1 MNIVFRNVKMRLSNI
16 LLWMAISALI
26 GSIGLYPQSAS
37 ALEPN
42 SVASVF
48 GRYIESKYLA
58 NPSVVVI
65 DQLDGAVVYEKGAN
79 SLRKPASIQK
89 IFMGVAAVMH
99 LPMDQVFSTSLWV
112 GTEPN
117 TLVIQGSYDPWIS
130 TSSKLAEKMGR
141 TSLPR
146 IEFNSLKA
154 LKDLNPDLDSSFTLF
169 YASLFTPE
177 TEHIKKFF
185 RDKGLNV
192 KMKRVSNQT
201 ALNSSGTLILGS
213 QSPAL
218 EEILGYAVAWSD
230 NTLSERIARLTSVA
244 AGNTFDQ
251 AGVANTFSS
260 ALAELG
266 IESSKMIVKDAS
278 GLSKENRVTAN
289 QVAKL
294 LVKIRTDE
302 RFVPLINGLPVSG
315 ISGTLRNRFTETA
328 PDAVGLVKAKT
339 GTLNDTTNLAGYV
352 ESGDREYAF
361 VIISDRHVKTY
372 SVARRIRDLVDR
384 ILGKIAAPFLP
395 SVQPESEP
403 VPALELEP
411 ELEIASSEIP
421 L

>member
-1 MNIVFRNVKMRLSNI
+1 MKRHVSLFC
-16 LLWMAISALI
+16 SALLLL
-26 GSIGLYPQSAS
+26 SFLNPASSSAV
-37 ALEPN
+37 EPN

-48 GRYIESKYLA
+48 SRYIENKYLA

-65 DQLDGAVVYEKGAN
+65 DQQDGSVVYQKGAY

-99 LPMDQVFSTSLWV
+99 LPMDQVFPTSLWV
-112 GTEPN
+112 GTQPN
-117 TLVIQGSYDPWIS
+117 SLVIQGSYDPWIS
-130 TSSKLAEKMGR
+130 TSSQLAEKMGR

-154 LKDLNPDLDSSFTLF
+154 LKELNPDLDSSFTLF
-169 YASLFTPE
+169 YASLFTTE

-201 ALNSSGTLILGS
+201 ALDFSGTRILTS
-213 QSPAL
+213 ESPEL
-218 EEILGYAVAWSD
+218 EEMLGYAVAWSD
-230 NTLSERIARLTSVA
+230 NTLSERIARIASVA

-251 AGVANTFSS
+251 AGVADTFSS

-289 QVAKL
+289 LVGQL
-294 LVKIRTDE
+294 LVKIKADE
-302 RFVPLINGLPVSG
+302 RFVPLINSFPVSG

-339 GTLNDTTNLAGYV
+339 GTLSNTTNLAGYV

-372 SVARRIRDLVDR
+372 SVANRIRDLVDR

-395 SVQPESEP
+395 RVQPEPEP
-403 VPALELEP
+403 VPTSEP

>member
-1 MNIVFRNVKMRLSNI
+1 MKRKVSFFC
-16 LLWMAISALI
+16 SALLLLTLLNPAY
-26 GSIGLYPQSAS
+26 SS

-48 GRYIESKYLA
+48 SRYIENKYLA

-65 DQLDGAVVYEKGAN
+65 DQQDGSVVYQKGAY

-99 LPMDQVFSTSLWV
+99 LPMNQVFPTSLWV
-112 GTEPN
+112 GNQPN
-117 TLVIQGSYDPWIS
+117 SLVIQGSYDPWIS
-130 TSSKLAEKMGR
+130 TSAKLAEKMGR

-154 LKDLNPDLDSSFTLF
+154 LKELNPDLDSSFTLF

-201 ALNSSGTLILGS
+201 ALDFSGTRILTS
-213 QSPAL
+213 ESPEL
-218 EEILGYAVAWSD
+218 EEMLGYAVAWSD
-230 NTLSERIARLTSVA
+230 NTLSERIARIASVA

-251 AGVANTFSS
+251 AGVADTFSS

-289 QVAKL
+289 LVGQL
-294 LVKIRTDE
+294 LVKIKADE
-302 RFVPLINGLPVSG
+302 RFVPLINGFPVSG

-339 GTLNDTTNLAGYV
+339 GTLSNTTNLAGYV

-361 VIISDRHVKTY
+361 VIISDRHIKTY
-372 SVARRIRDLVDR
+372 SVANRIRDLVDR

-395 SVQPESEP
+395 RVQPEPEP
-403 VPALELEP
+403 VPTSEP

>member
-146 IEFNSLKA
+146 IEFNSLKV
-154 LKDLNPDLDSSFTLF
+154 LKELNPDLDSSFTLF

-201 ALNSSGTLILGS
+201 ALNSSGTRILTS
-213 QSPAL
+213 ESPAL

-244 AGNTFDQ
+244 ACT
-251 AGVANTFSS
+251 VSYTH
-260 ALAELG
+260 LTLPT
-266 IESSKMIVKDAS
+266 KRIV
-278 GLSKENRVTAN
+278 
-289 QVAKL
+289 
-294 LVKIRTDE
+294 
-302 RFVPLINGLPVSG
+302 
-315 ISGTLRNRFTETA
+315 
-328 PDAVGLVKAKT
+328 
-339 GTLNDTTNLAGYV
+339 
-352 ESGDREYAF
+352 
-361 VIISDRHVKTY
+361 
-372 SVARRIRDLVDR
+372 
-384 ILGKIAAPFLP
+384 
-395 SVQPESEP
+395 
-403 VPALELEP
+403 
-411 ELEIASSEIP
+411 
-421 L
+421 

>member
-1 MNIVFRNVKMRLSNI
+1 MKRKVSFFC
-16 LLWMAISALI
+16 SALLLLTLLNPAY
-26 GSIGLYPQSAS
+26 SS

-48 GRYIESKYLA
+48 SRYIENKYLA

-65 DQLDGAVVYEKGAN
+65 DQQDGSVVYQKGAY

-99 LPMDQVFSTSLWV
+99 LPMDQVFPTSLWV
-112 GTEPN
+112 GNQPN
-117 TLVIQGSYDPWIS
+117 SLVIQGSYDPWIS
-130 TSSKLAEKMGR
+130 TSAKLAEKMGR

-154 LKDLNPDLDSSFTLF
+154 LKELNPDLDSSFTLF

-201 ALNSSGTLILGS
+201 ALDFSGTRILTS
-213 QSPAL
+213 ESPEL
-218 EEILGYAVAWSD
+218 EEMLGYAVAWSD
-230 NTLSERIARLTSVA
+230 NTLSERIARIASVA

-251 AGVANTFSS
+251 AGVADTFSS
-260 ALAELG
+260 ALTELG

-289 QVAKL
+289 LVGQL
-294 LVKIRTDE
+294 LVKIKADE
-302 RFVPLINGLPVSG
+302 RFVPLINGFPVSG

-339 GTLNDTTNLAGYV
+339 GTLSNTTNLAGYV

-372 SVARRIRDLVDR
+372 SVANRIRDLVDR
-384 ILGKIAAPFLP
+384 ILGKIAAPSCLVFN
-395 SVQPESEP
+395 QNQNRYQRQNQN
-403 VPALELEP
+403 
-411 ELEIASSEIP
+411 
-421 L
+421 

>member
-1 MNIVFRNVKMRLSNI
+1 MRRSVNISCVV
-16 LLWMAISALI
+16 LLALI
-26 GSIGLYPQSAS
+26 FLNPPSAT

-48 GRYIESKYLA
+48 KRYIASKYLA

-65 DQLDGAVVYEKGAN
+65 DQQDGSVVYEKGAY

-89 IFMGVAAVMH
+89 IFMGVTAVMY
-99 LPMDQVFSTSLWV
+99 LPMDQVFPTSLWV
-112 GTEPN
+112 GNQPN
-117 TLVIQGSYDPWIS
+117 SLVIQGSYDPWIS
-130 TSSKLAEKMGR
+130 TSAKLAEKMGR

-146 IEFNSLKA
+146 IEFNSIKA
-154 LKDLNPDLDSSFTLF
+154 LKELNPDLDSNFTIY
-169 YASLFTPE
+169 YASLFTSE
-177 TEHIKKFF
+177 TEHMKKFF

-192 KMKRVSNQT
+192 TLKRVSNET
-201 ALNSSGTLILGS
+201 ALDFSATRILTS
-213 QSPAL
+213 DSPEL

-230 NTLSERIARLTSVA
+230 NTLSERIARIASVA

-251 AGVANTFSS
+251 AGVASTFSTS
-260 ALAELG
+260 LAELG

-278 GLSKENRVTAN
+278 GLSKENRVSAH
-289 QVAKL
+289 QVGQL

-302 RFVPLINGLPVSG
+302 RFIPLINGFPVSG

-328 PDAVGLVKAKT
+328 PGAVGLVKAKT
-339 GTLNDTTNLAGYV
+339 GTLSNTTNLAGYV

-372 SVARRIRDLVDR
+372 SVANRIRDLVDR
-384 ILGKIAAPFLP
+384 ILGRIAAPF
-395 SVQPESEP
+395 VREETPEPE
-403 VPALELEP
+403 VVAEVEP

>member
-1 MNIVFRNVKMRLSNI
+1 MKRKVSLFC
-16 LLWMAISALI
+16 SALLLLTFLNPA
-26 GSIGLYPQSAS
+26 SSSAV
-37 ALEPN
+37 EPN

-48 GRYIESKYLA
+48 SRYIENKYLA

-65 DQLDGAVVYEKGAN
+65 DQQDGSVVYQKGAY

-99 LPMDQVFSTSLWV
+99 LPMNQVFPTSLWV
-112 GTEPN
+112 GNQPN
-117 TLVIQGSYDPWIS
+117 SLVLQGSYDPWIS
-130 TSSKLAEKMGR
+130 TSSQLAEKMGR

-154 LKDLNPDLDSSFTLF
+154 LKELNPDLDSSFTLF

-201 ALNSSGTLILGS
+201 ALDFSGTRILTS
-213 QSPAL
+213 ESPEL
-218 EEILGYAVAWSD
+218 EEMLGYAVAWSD
-230 NTLSERIARLTSVA
+230 NTLSERIARIASVA

-251 AGVANTFSS
+251 AGVADTFSS

-289 QVAKL
+289 LVGQL
-294 LVKIRTDE
+294 LVKIKADE
-302 RFVPLINGLPVSG
+302 RFVPLINGFPVSG

-339 GTLNDTTNLAGYV
+339 GTLSNTTNLAGYV
-352 ESGDREYAF
+352 ESGDREYVF
-361 VIISDRHVKTY
+361 VIISDRHTKTY
-372 SVARRIRDLVDR
+372 SVARRIRDLVDK

-395 SVQPESEP
+395 ILQPEP
-403 VPALELEP
+403 ELEP
-411 ELEIASSEIP
+411 EIASSEIP

>member
-1 MNIVFRNVKMRLSNI
+1 MRLSKI
-16 LLWMAISALI
+16 SLWMAIPALI

-48 GRYIESKYLA
+48 NRYIENKYLA

-65 DQLDGAVVYEKGAN
+65 DQLDGAVVYGKGAN
-79 SLRKPASIQK
+79 SPRKPASIQK

-99 LPMDQVFSTSLWV
+99 LPMDQVFPTSLWV

-146 IEFNSLKA
+146 IEFNSLKV
-154 LKDLNPDLDSSFTLF
+154 LKELNPDLDSSFTLF

-177 TEHIKKFF
+177 TDHIKKFF

-201 ALNSSGTLILGS
+201 ALDASGTRILIS
-213 QSPAL
+213 ESPQL

-289 QVAKL
+289 QVAQL

-302 RFVPLINGLPVSG
+302 RFVPLINGFPVSG

-339 GTLNDTTNLAGYV
+339 GTLSNTTNLAGYV

-361 VIISDRHVKTY
+361 VIISDRHAKTY
-372 SVARRIRDLVDR
+372 SVANRIRDLVDR

-395 SVQPESEP
+395 SIQPEPEP
-403 VPALELEP
+403 VPASELEP

>member
-1 MNIVFRNVKMRLSNI
+1 MRRSINISCAALLALTFLSPP
-16 LLWMAISALI
+16 SAT
-26 GSIGLYPQSAS
+26 

-48 GRYIESKYLA
+48 KRYTASKYLA

-65 DQLDGAVVYEKGAN
+65 DQRDGSVVYEKGAY

-89 IFMGVAAVMH
+89 IFMGVTAVMY
-99 LPMDQVFSTSLWV
+99 LPIDQVFPTSLWT
-112 GTEPN
+112 GNQPN
-117 TLVIQGSYDPWIS
+117 SLVIQGSYDPWIS

-146 IEFNSLKA
+146 IEFNSIKA
-154 LKDLNPDLDSSFTLF
+154 LKELNPDLDSNFTIY
-169 YASLFTPE
+169 YASLFTSE
-177 TEHIKKFF
+177 TEHMKKFF

-192 KMKRVSNQT
+192 TMKRVSNQT
-201 ALNSSGTLILGS
+201 ALDFSATRILTS
-213 QSPAL
+213 DSPEL

-230 NTLSERIARLTSVA
+230 NTLSERIARIASVA

-251 AGVANTFSS
+251 AGVANTFSTS
-260 ALAELG
+260 LAELG

-278 GLSKENRVTAN
+278 GLSKENRVSAH
-289 QVAKL
+289 QVGQL

-302 RFVPLINGLPVSG
+302 RFVPLINGFPVSG
-315 ISGTLRNRFTETA
+315 ISGTLRNRFTDTA
-328 PDAVGLVKAKT
+328 PAAVGLVKAKT
-339 GTLNDTTNLAGYV
+339 GTLSNTTNLAGYV

-361 VIISDRHVKTY
+361 VIIADRHVKTY
-372 SVARRIRDLVDR
+372 SVANRIRDLVDR
-384 ILGKIAAPFLP
+384 ILGRIAAPF
-395 SVQPESEP
+395 VREVTTEPEVAVE
-403 VPALELEP
+403 VEP

>member
-1 MNIVFRNVKMRLSNI
+1 MKRKVSLFC
-16 LLWMAISALI
+16 SALLLLTLLNPA
-26 GSIGLYPQSAS
+26 SSS

-48 GRYIESKYLA
+48 SKYIENKYLA

-65 DQLDGAVVYEKGAN
+65 DQQDGSVVYQKGAY

-99 LPMDQVFSTSLWV
+99 LPMDQVFPTSLWV
-112 GTEPN
+112 GTQPN
-117 TLVIQGSYDPWIS
+117 SLVIQGSYDPWIS
-130 TSSKLAEKMGR
+130 TSSQLAEKMGR

-154 LKDLNPDLDSSFTLF
+154 LKELNPDLDSSFTLF

-201 ALNSSGTLILGS
+201 ALDFSGTRILTS
-213 QSPAL
+213 ESPEL
-218 EEILGYAVAWSD
+218 EEMLGYAVAWSD
-230 NTLSERIARLTSVA
+230 NTLSERIARIASVA

-251 AGVANTFSS
+251 AGVADTFSS

-289 QVAKL
+289 LVGQL
-294 LVKIRTDE
+294 LVKIKTDE
-302 RFVPLINGLPVSG
+302 RFVPLINGFPVSG

-339 GTLNDTTNLAGYV
+339 GTLSNTTNLAGYV

-372 SVARRIRDLVDR
+372 SVANRIRDLVDR

-395 SVQPESEP
+395 RVQPEPEPEPAPASE
-403 VPALELEP
+403 VEP

>member
-1 MNIVFRNVKMRLSNI
+1 MKRKVSLFC
-16 LLWMAISALI
+16 SALLLLTFLNPA
-26 GSIGLYPQSAS
+26 SSSAV
-37 ALEPN
+37 EPN

-48 GRYIESKYLA
+48 SRYIENKYLA

-65 DQLDGAVVYEKGAN
+65 DQQDGSVVYQKGAY

-99 LPMDQVFSTSLWV
+99 LPMDQVFPTSLWV
-112 GTEPN
+112 GNQPN
-117 TLVIQGSYDPWIS
+117 SLVIQGSYDPWVS
-130 TSSKLAEKMGR
+130 TSAKLAEKMGR

-154 LKDLNPDLDSSFTLF
+154 LKELNPDLDSSFTLF

-201 ALNSSGTLILGS
+201 ALDFSGTRILTS
-213 QSPAL
+213 ESPEL
-218 EEILGYAVAWSD
+218 EEMLGYAVAWSD
-230 NTLSERIARLTSVA
+230 NTLSERIARIASVA

-251 AGVANTFSS
+251 AGVADTFSS
-260 ALAELG
+260 ALTELG

-289 QVAKL
+289 LVGQL
-294 LVKIRTDE
+294 LVKIKTDE
-302 RFVPLINGLPVSG
+302 RFVPLINGFPVSG

-328 PDAVGLVKAKT
+328 PDAVGLVRAKT
-339 GTLNDTTNLAGYV
+339 GTLSNTTNLAGYV

-361 VIISDRHVKTY
+361 VIISDRHLKTY
-372 SVARRIRDLVDR
+372 SVANRIRDLVDR

-395 SVQPESEP
+395 SVQPEPESVPTSEP
-403 VPALELEP
+403 EPEP

>member
-1 MNIVFRNVKMRLSNI
+1 MLLST
-16 LLWMAISALI
+16 
-26 GSIGLYPQSAS
+26 
-37 ALEPN
+37 
-42 SVASVF
+42 
-48 GRYIESKYLA
+48 
-58 NPSVVVI
+58 
-65 DQLDGAVVYEKGAN
+65 EKGAN

-99 LPMDQVFSTSLWV
+99 LPMDQVFPTSLWV

-117 TLVIQGSYDPWIS
+117 SLVIQGSYDPWIS
-130 TSSKLAEKMGR
+130 SSAKLAEKMGR

-154 LKDLNPDLDSSFTLF
+154 LKDLNPDLNSNFTLF
-169 YASLFTPE
+169 YSSLFTPE

-185 RDKGLNV
+185 RTKGLNV

-201 ALNSSGTLILGS
+201 ALDFSGTRILGS
-213 QSPAL
+213 ESPVL
-218 EEILGYAVAWSD
+218 EEMLAYAIAWSD
-230 NTLSERIARLTSVA
+230 NTLSERIARLASVA

-251 AGVANTFSS
+251 AGVADTFSS

-289 QVAKL
+289 LVGQL

-302 RFVPLINGLPVSG
+302 RFVPLINGFPVSG

-339 GTLNDTTNLAGYV
+339 GSLSNTTNLAGYV

-361 VIISDRHVKTY
+361 AIISDRHIKTY
-372 SVARRIRDLVDR
+372 SVASRIRDLIDR
-384 ILGKIAAPFLP
+384 ILGKIAAPFFP
-395 SVQPESEP
+395 SAQEEPE
-403 VPALELEP
+403 VALEP
-411 ELEIASSEIP
+411 ETEITSSEIP

>member
-1 MNIVFRNVKMRLSNI
+1 MTGNLRLFC
-16 LLWMAISALI
+16 SALLLLTFL
-26 GSIGLYPQSAS
+26 SPASAT

-48 GRYIESKYLA
+48 GRYVENKYLA

-65 DQLDGAVVYEKGAN
+65 DQQDGAVVYEKSAN

-89 IFMGVAAVMH
+89 IFMGAAAVMH
-99 LPMDQVFSTSLWV
+99 LPMDQVFTTSLWA

-117 TLVIQGSYDPWIS
+117 SLVIQGSYDPWIS
-130 TSSKLAEKMGR
+130 TSSKLAIKMGR

-146 IEFNSLKA
+146 FEFNSLKV
-154 LKDLNPDLDSSFTLF
+154 LNNANFESVKSFTF
-169 YASLFTPE
+169 YYSGLFTSE

-185 RDKGLNV
+185 RGKGIAV
-192 KMKRVSNQT
+192 KMKRVSMES
-201 ALNSSGTLILGS
+201 ALNLSDTRILGS

-218 EEILGYAVAWSD
+218 EEMLAYAIAWSD

-251 AGVANTFSS
+251 AGVSDTFSS
-260 ALAELG
+260 VLEELG
-266 IESSKMIVKDAS
+266 IDSSNMIVKDAS

-289 QVAKL
+289 LVGQL
-294 LVKIRTDE
+294 LVKIKSDV
-302 RFVPLINGLPVSG
+302 RFAPLINGLPVSG

-339 GTLNDTTNLAGYV
+339 GTLRDTTNLAGYV

-372 SVARRIRDLVDR
+372 SVASRIRDLVDR
-384 ILGKIAAPFLP
+384 ILGKIAAPFFP
-395 SVQPESEP
+395 SVEPEPEST
-403 VPALELEP
+403 LEP
-411 ELEIASSEIP
+411 EIEITNSEIP

>member
-1 MNIVFRNVKMRLSNI
+1 MKRKVSFFC
-16 LLWMAISALI
+16 SALLLLTLLNPAY
-26 GSIGLYPQSAS
+26 SS

-48 GRYIESKYLA
+48 SRYIENKYLA

-65 DQLDGAVVYEKGAN
+65 DQQYGSVVYQKGAY
-79 SLRKPASIQK
+79 SLRKPASLQK

-99 LPMDQVFSTSLWV
+99 LPMNQVFPTSLWV
-112 GTEPN
+112 GNQPN
-117 TLVIQGSYDPWIS
+117 SLVIQGSYDPWVS
-130 TSSKLAEKMGR
+130 TSAKLAEKMGR

-154 LKDLNPDLDSSFTLF
+154 FKELNPDLDSSFTLF

-201 ALNSSGTLILGS
+201 ALDFSGTRILTS
-213 QSPAL
+213 ESPEL
-218 EEILGYAVAWSD
+218 EEMLGYAVAWSD
-230 NTLSERIARLTSVA
+230 NTLSERIARIASVA

-251 AGVANTFSS
+251 AGVADTFSS
-260 ALAELG
+260 ALTELG

-289 QVAKL
+289 LVGQL
-294 LVKIRTDE
+294 LVKIKTDE
-302 RFVPLINGLPVSG
+302 RFVPLINGFPVSG

-328 PDAVGLVKAKT
+328 PDAVGLVRAKT
-339 GTLNDTTNLAGYV
+339 GTLSNTTNLAGYV

-361 VIISDRHVKTY
+361 VIISDRHLKTY
-372 SVARRIRDLVDR
+372 SVANRIRDLVDR

-395 SVQPESEP
+395 SVQPEPES
-403 VPALELEP
+403 VPTSEP

>member
-1 MNIVFRNVKMRLSNI
+1 MNIVFRNVKTRLSKI
-16 LLWMAISALI
+16 LLWMAIAALL

-48 GRYIESKYLA
+48 SRYIENKYLA

-65 DQLDGAVVYEKGAN
+65 DQQDGAVVYEKGAN

-89 IFMGVAAVMH
+89 IFMGAAAVMH
-99 LPMDQVFSTSLWV
+99 LPMDQAFSTSLWT
-112 GTEPN
+112 GTDPKS
-117 TLVIQGSYDPWIS
+117 LVIQGSYDPWMS
-130 TSSKLAEKMGR
+130 TDPKLAIKMGR

-146 IEFNSLKA
+146 FEYNSLKA
-154 LKDLNPDLDSSFTLF
+154 LKDANSGTIKSFTL
-169 YASLFTPE
+169 YYSSLFTYD

-185 RDKGLNV
+185 RKNGITAN
-192 KMKRVSNQT
+192 MKRVSMES
-201 ALNSSGTLILGS
+201 ALNLSDTRILGS
-213 QSPAL
+213 ESPAL
-218 EEILGYAVAWSD
+218 EEILAYAVAWSD
-230 NTLSERIARLTSVA
+230 NTLSERIARLASVA

-251 AGVANTFSS
+251 AGVADTFSS
-260 ALAELG
+260 VLQELG
-266 IESSKMIVKDAS
+266 IDSSKMIVKDAS

-289 QVAKL
+289 QVGQL
-294 LVKIRTDE
+294 LVKIKSDD

-339 GTLNDTTNLAGYV
+339 GTLSNTTNLAGYV
-352 ESGDREYAF
+352 ESGDREYVF
-361 VIISDRHVKTY
+361 VIISDRHTKTY
-372 SVARRIRDLVDR
+372 SVARRIRDLVDK

-395 SVQPESEP
+395 ILQPEP
-403 VPALELEP
+403 ELEP
-411 ELEIASSEIP
+411 EIEIISSEIP

>member
-1 MNIVFRNVKMRLSNI
+1 MKRKVSLFC
-16 LLWMAISALI
+16 SALLLLTFL
-26 GSIGLYPQSAS
+26 SPASAT

-48 GRYIESKYLA
+48 SRYIENKYLA

-65 DQLDGAVVYEKGAN
+65 DQQDGAVVYEKGAN

-99 LPMDQVFSTSLWV
+99 LPMDQVFPTSLWV

-117 TLVIQGSYDPWIS
+117 SLVIQGSYDPWIS
-130 TSSKLAEKMGR
+130 TSAKLAEKMGR

-154 LKDLNPDLDSSFTLF
+154 LKDLNPDLNSNFTLF
-169 YASLFTPE
+169 YSSLFTPE

-185 RDKGLNV
+185 RTKGLNV

-201 ALNSSGTLILGS
+201 ALDFSGTRILGS
-213 QSPAL
+213 ESPVL
-218 EEILGYAVAWSD
+218 EEMLAYAIAWSD
-230 NTLSERIARLTSVA
+230 NTLSERIARLASVA

-251 AGVANTFSS
+251 AGVADTFSN

-266 IESSKMIVKDAS
+266 IESSKMIIKDAS

-289 QVAKL
+289 LVGQL

-302 RFVPLINGLPVSG
+302 RFVPLINGFPISG

-339 GTLNDTTNLAGYV
+339 GTLSNTTNLAGYV

-372 SVARRIRDLVDR
+372 SVASRIRDLVDR
-384 ILGKIAAPFLP
+384 ILGKIAAPFMP
-395 SVQPESEP
+395 RVQPEPEP
-403 VPALELEP
+403 VPASELEP

>member
-1 MNIVFRNVKMRLSNI
+1 
-16 LLWMAISALI
+16 MAIAALI

-48 GRYIESKYLA
+48 NRYIENKYLA

-99 LPMDQVFSTSLWV
+99 LPMDQVFPTSLWV

-117 TLVIQGSYDPWIS
+117 SLVIQGSYDPWIS

-146 IEFNSLKA
+146 FEFNSLKA
-154 LKDLNPDLDSSFTLF
+154 LKDANSGSIKNFTL
-169 YASLFTPE
+169 YYSSLFTSDS
-177 TEHIKKFF
+177 EHIRQFF
-185 RDKGLNV
+185 RKKGITAT
-192 KMKRVSNQT
+192 MKGVSMET
-201 ALNSSGTLILGS
+201 ALTLSEKRILGS
-213 QSPAL
+213 QSPVL

-230 NTLSERIARLTSVA
+230 NTLSERIARLSSVA

-251 AGVANTFSS
+251 AGVADTFSS

-289 QVAKL
+289 QVAQL

-302 RFVPLINGLPVSG
+302 RFVPLINGFPISG

-339 GTLNDTTNLAGYV
+339 GTLSNTTNLAGYV

-372 SVARRIRDLVDR
+372 SVANRIRNLVDR
-384 ILGKIAAPFLP
+384 ILGKIAAPFFP
-395 SVQPESEP
+395 SVQPEP
-403 VPALELEP
+403 VPASELEP

>member
-1 MNIVFRNVKMRLSNI
+1 MKRNVGLFC
-16 LLWMAISALI
+16 SALLLLTFL
-26 GSIGLYPQSAS
+26 SPAYST

-48 GRYIESKYLA
+48 NRYIENKYLA

-65 DQLDGAVVYEKGAN
+65 DQQDGAVVYEKGAN

-99 LPMDQVFSTSLWV
+99 LPMDQIFTTSLWA

-117 TLVIQGSYDPWIS
+117 SLVIQGSYDPWIS
-130 TSSKLAEKMGR
+130 TSSKLAIKMGR

-146 IEFNSLKA
+146 FEFNSLKA
-154 LKDLNPDLDSSFTLF
+154 LDNASSESVKSFTF
-169 YASLFTPE
+169 YYSGLFTSE

-185 RDKGLNV
+185 RSRGITAN
-192 KMKRVSNQT
+192 MKRVSMES
-201 ALNSSGTLILGS
+201 ALYLSDTRILGS

-218 EEILGYAVAWSD
+218 EEMLAYAVAWSD
-230 NTLSERIARLTSVA
+230 NTLSERIARLASVA

-251 AGVANTFSS
+251 AGVADTFSS
-260 ALAELG
+260 VLQELG
-266 IESSKMIVKDAS
+266 IDSSKMIIKDAS

-289 QVAKL
+289 LVGQL
-294 LVKIRTDE
+294 LVKIKTDD
-302 RFVPLINGLPVSG
+302 RFTPLIDALPVSG

-339 GTLNDTTNLAGYV
+339 GTLSDTTNLAGYV

-372 SVARRIRDLVDR
+372 SVASRIRDLIDR
-384 ILGKIAAPFLP
+384 ILGKIAAPFFP
-395 SVQPESEP
+395 IVESEP
-403 VPALELEP
+403 EPTPEP
-411 ELEIASSEIP
+411 EIEITSSEIP

>member
-1 MNIVFRNVKMRLSNI
+1 
-16 LLWMAISALI
+16 
-26 GSIGLYPQSAS
+26 
-37 ALEPN
+37 
-42 SVASVF
+42 
-48 GRYIESKYLA
+48 
-58 NPSVVVI
+58 
-65 DQLDGAVVYEKGAN
+65 
-79 SLRKPASIQK
+79 
-89 IFMGVAAVMH
+89 
-99 LPMDQVFSTSLWV
+99 
-112 GTEPN
+112 
-117 TLVIQGSYDPWIS
+117 
-130 TSSKLAEKMGR
+130 MGR

-146 IEFNSLKA
+146 IEFNSLKV
-154 LKDLNPDLDSSFTLF
+154 LKELNPDLDSSFTLF

-177 TEHIKKFF
+177 TDHIKKFF

-201 ALNSSGTLILGS
+201 ALDSSGTRILIS
-213 QSPAL
+213 ESPQL

-289 QVAKL
+289 QVAQL

-302 RFVPLINGLPVSG
+302 RFVPLINGFPVSG

-339 GTLNDTTNLAGYV
+339 GTLSNTTNLAGYV

-361 VIISDRHVKTY
+361 VIISDRHAKTY
-372 SVARRIRDLVDR
+372 SVANRIRDLVDR

-395 SVQPESEP
+395 RVQPEPEP
-403 VPALELEP
+403 VSALELEP

>member
-1 MNIVFRNVKMRLSNI
+1 MKRKVSLFC
-16 LLWMAISALI
+16 SALLLLTLLNPAY
-26 GSIGLYPQSAS
+26 SS

-48 GRYIESKYLA
+48 SRYIENKYLA

-65 DQLDGAVVYEKGAN
+65 DQQDGSVVYQKGAY

-99 LPMDQVFSTSLWV
+99 LPMDQVFPTSLWV
-112 GTEPN
+112 GNQPN
-117 TLVIQGSYDPWIS
+117 SLVIQGSYDPWIS
-130 TSSKLAEKMGR
+130 TSAKLAEKMGR

-154 LKDLNPDLDSSFTLF
+154 LKELNPDLDSSFTLF

-201 ALNSSGTLILGS
+201 ALDFSGTRILTS
-213 QSPAL
+213 ESPEL
-218 EEILGYAVAWSD
+218 EEMLGYAVAWSD
-230 NTLSERIARLTSVA
+230 NTLSERIARIASVA

-251 AGVANTFSS
+251 AGVADTFSS

-289 QVAKL
+289 LVGQL
-294 LVKIRTDE
+294 LVKIKADE
-302 RFVPLINGLPVSG
+302 RFVPLINSFPVSG

-339 GTLNDTTNLAGYV
+339 GTLSNTTNLAGYV

-361 VIISDRHVKTY
+361 VIISDRHKKTY
-372 SVARRIRDLVDR
+372 SVANRIRDLVDR

-395 SVQPESEP
+395 QVQPEPEP
-403 VPALELEP
+403 VPASELES

>member
-1 MNIVFRNVKMRLSNI
+1 MKRKVSLFC
-16 LLWMAISALI
+16 SALLLLTFL
-26 GSIGLYPQSAS
+26 SPASAT

-48 GRYIESKYLA
+48 SRYIENKYLA

-65 DQLDGAVVYEKGAN
+65 DQHDGSVVYQKGAY

-99 LPMDQVFSTSLWV
+99 LPMDQVFPTSLWV

-117 TLVIQGSYDPWIS
+117 SLVIQGSYDPWIS
-130 TSSKLAEKMGR
+130 TSAKLAEKMGR

-154 LKDLNPDLDSSFTLF
+154 LKDLNPDLNSNFTFF
-169 YASLFTPE
+169 YSSLFTPE

-185 RDKGLNV
+185 RTKGLNV

-201 ALNSSGTLILGS
+201 ALDFSGTRILGS
-213 QSPAL
+213 ESPVL
-218 EEILGYAVAWSD
+218 EEMLAYAIAWSD
-230 NTLSERIARLTSVA
+230 NTLSERIARLASVA

-251 AGVANTFSS
+251 AGVADTFSS

-278 GLSKENRVTAN
+278 GLSRENRVTAN
-289 QVAKL
+289 LVGQL

-302 RFVPLINGLPVSG
+302 RFVPLINGFPVSG

-339 GTLNDTTNLAGYV
+339 GSLSNTTNLAGYV

-361 VIISDRHVKTY
+361 AIISDRHIKTY
-372 SVARRIRDLVDR
+372 SVASRIRDLIDR
-384 ILGKIAAPFLP
+384 ILGKIAAPFFP
-395 SVQPESEP
+395 SAQEEPE
-403 VPALELEP
+403 VALEP
-411 ELEIASSEIP
+411 ETEITSSEIP

>member
-1 MNIVFRNVKMRLSNI
+1 MKRKVSFFC
-16 LLWMAISALI
+16 SALLLLTLLNPAY
-26 GSIGLYPQSAS
+26 SS

-48 GRYIESKYLA
+48 SRYIENKYLA

-65 DQLDGAVVYEKGAN
+65 DQQDGSVVYQKGAY

-99 LPMDQVFSTSLWV
+99 LPMDQVFPTSLWV
-112 GTEPN
+112 GNQPN
-117 TLVIQGSYDPWIS
+117 SLVIQGSYDPWVS
-130 TSSKLAEKMGR
+130 TSAKLAEKMGR

-154 LKDLNPDLDSSFTLF
+154 LKELNPDLDSSFTLF

-201 ALNSSGTLILGS
+201 ALDFSGTRILTS
-213 QSPAL
+213 ESPEL
-218 EEILGYAVAWSD
+218 EEMLGYAVAWSD
-230 NTLSERIARLTSVA
+230 NTLSERIARIASVA

-251 AGVANTFSS
+251 AGVADTFSS

-289 QVAKL
+289 LVGQL
-294 LVKIRTDE
+294 LVKIKTDE
-302 RFVPLINGLPVSG
+302 RFVPLINGFPVSG

-328 PDAVGLVKAKT
+328 PDAVGLVRAKT
-339 GTLNDTTNLAGYV
+339 GTLSNTTNLAGYV

-361 VIISDRHVKTY
+361 VIISDRHIKTY
-372 SVARRIRDLVDR
+372 SVANRIRDLVDR

-395 SVQPESEP
+395 QVQPEPEP
-403 VPALELEP
+403 VPASELES

>member
-1 MNIVFRNVKMRLSNI
+1 MKRIVSFFC
-16 LLWMAISALI
+16 SALLLLTLLNPAY
-26 GSIGLYPQSAS
+26 SS

-48 GRYIESKYLA
+48 SRYIENKYLA

-65 DQLDGAVVYEKGAN
+65 DQQDGSVVYQKGAY

-99 LPMDQVFSTSLWV
+99 LPMDQVFPTSLWV
-112 GTEPN
+112 GNQPN
-117 TLVIQGSYDPWIS
+117 SLVIQGSYDPWIS
-130 TSSKLAEKMGR
+130 TSAKLAEKMGR

-154 LKDLNPDLDSSFTLF
+154 LKELNPDLDSSFTLF

-201 ALNSSGTLILGS
+201 ALDFSGTRILTS
-213 QSPAL
+213 ESPEL
-218 EEILGYAVAWSD
+218 EEMLGYAVAWSD
-230 NTLSERIARLTSVA
+230 NTLSERIARIASVA

-251 AGVANTFSS
+251 AGVADTFSS

-289 QVAKL
+289 LVGQL
-294 LVKIRTDE
+294 LVKIKTDE
-302 RFVPLINGLPVSG
+302 RFVPLINGFPVSG

-339 GTLNDTTNLAGYV
+339 GTLSNTTNLAGYV
-352 ESGDREYAF
+352 ESGDREYVF
-361 VIISDRHVKTY
+361 VIISDRHTKTY
-372 SVARRIRDLVDR
+372 SVARRIRDLVDK

-395 SVQPESEP
+395 ILQPEP
-403 VPALELEP
+403 ELEP
-411 ELEIASSEIP
+411 EIISSEIP